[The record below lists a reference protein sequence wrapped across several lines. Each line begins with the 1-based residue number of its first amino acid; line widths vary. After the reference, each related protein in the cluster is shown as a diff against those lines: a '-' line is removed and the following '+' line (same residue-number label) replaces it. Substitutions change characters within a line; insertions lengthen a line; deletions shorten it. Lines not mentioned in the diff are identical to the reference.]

1 MNNVLIS
8 VLSILT
14 SVLGMF
20 SRMIFFNACLGK
32 NIRLDKRLFGMVYV
46 IAGIVDVALSQFGFF
61 PQFYMVKSVIILYLL
76 SLMHEAKL
84 SARIFAI
91 ASNMIFAMISELLGY
106 GIILR
111 TMPGIN
117 EEYYPHCSL
126 IIAVFIEFIFTVII
140 ALIMKHRAGKA
151 GLSDYIRLMVTPL
164 VSIAVLVAISIEYDA
179 EQPNATAGVCIV
191 GVGLLVI
198 NLVVYYLF
206 ENIIEVNEIREKQ
219 RRMEQQF
226 RYQEEKYRQASR
238 SFKNISSVIHDTNKH
253 LVYLG
258 GCMEN
263 GDYDEAKRYI
273 AYASERL
280 DRSYKRVNTGYLPVD
295 ALVSNALSSAEGDNI
310 GFKTDIRIEKDSVT
324 VERYDLCVALGN
336 LLDNALEACRTVKDL
351 DDRYIDVSIITAD
364 GSLIIN
370 IKNAAEKAE
379 GDQLSSSKENKLL
392 HGYGLSNIKAIA
404 EKYSGVFTIERREF
418 SCEATLILP
427 L

>member
-1 MNNVLIS
+1 MDNLLIS
-8 VLSILT
+8 ILSILA

-20 SRMIFFNACLGK
+20 TRMIFFTACLGK
-32 NIRLDKRLFGMVYV
+32 NIRLDKRLFVTVYV
-46 IAGIVDVALSQFGFF
+46 VMGIVGVTLSQFGFF

-84 SARIFAI
+84 SARIFAV

-106 GIILR
+106 GIMIW
-111 TMPGIN
+111 TMPGIA

-126 IIAVFIEFIFTVII
+126 IIAILIEFILTVVI

-151 GLSDYIRLMVTPL
+151 GLSDYMRLMVTPL
-164 VSIAVLVAISIEYDA
+164 VSIAVLLAISIEYDTD
-179 EQPNATAGVCIV
+179 QPNASAGVCIA

-226 RYQEEKYRQASR
+226 HYQEDKYRQASR

-263 GDYDEAKRYI
+263 EDYAEAKRYI
-273 AYASERL
+273 AYAAERL

-295 ALVSNALSSAEGDNI
+295 ALVSNALSGAEADNI

-324 VERYDLCVALGN
+324 IERYDLCVALGN
-336 LLDNALEACRTVKDL
+336 LLDNALEACRKVKDP
-351 DDRYIDVSIITAD
+351 DDRYIDVSIVTAD

-370 IKNAAEKAE
+370 IKNSAEKAE
-379 GDQLSSSKENKLL
+379 GDYLSSRKENKLF

-404 EKYSGVFTIERREF
+404 EKYGGVFTIDRREF
-418 SCEATLILP
+418 SCEATFILP